1 MWERQ
6 SLQKIMLGKLDIHI
20 ENNGLDPYLTT
31 LTKIN
36 SKWIKVLN
44 IRPKA
49 LKFPGGRKP

>member
-44 IRPKA
+44 IRPKT